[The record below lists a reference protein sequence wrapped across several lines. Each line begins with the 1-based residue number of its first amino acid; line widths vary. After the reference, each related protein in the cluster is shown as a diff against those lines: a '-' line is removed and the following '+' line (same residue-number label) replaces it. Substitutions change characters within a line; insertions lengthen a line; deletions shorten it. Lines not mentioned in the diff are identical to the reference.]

1 MSYSNTIKSAA
12 CAVALAT
19 GLTCTYTDTVK
30 ADGLGDTEFIVS
42 TQSGR
47 LNVRQKPT
55 TNAKVVG
62 KLNKGS
68 KVTVTDVNGNNWAKI
83 QTGGWVSMQYLKA
96 VSNPQYDSVVEQ
108 ENKAEANLF
117 AEERRCHQNWLKSEN
132 QNGSELIVECND
144 RATVYEHGSD
154 LYRPVSKLQDGA
166 KITGYYVLENSPYM
180 FISYDNPTDGRTYHG
195 YIAIW
200 DTSYGE

>member
-1 MSYSNTIKSAA
+1 MSYSNSIKSAA

-42 TQSGR
+42 TKSGR
-47 LNVRQKPT
+47 LNVRQKPNT
-55 TNAKVVG
+55 SSKVVG
-62 KLNKGS
+62 KLNKGA
-68 KVTVTDVNGNNWAKI
+68 KVLVTDINGHDWAKI

-96 VSNPQYDSVVEQ
+96 ITNPEYDAVVEA
-108 ENKAEANLF
+108 ENKAQANLF
-117 AEERRCHQNWLKSEN
+117 AEEKRCHENWLREGG
-132 QNGSELIVECND
+132 NGTDYIVECND
-144 RATVYEHGSD
+144 RATVYDHGSN
-154 LYRPVSKLQDGA
+154 LYRPIFKLQDGA
-166 KITGYYVLENSPYM
+166 KIVGHYILENSPYM
-180 FISYDNPTDGRTYHG
+180 FISYENTDGQTYHG

>member
-42 TQSGR
+42 TQFGR
-47 LNVRQKPT
+47 LNVRQKPS

-62 KLNKGS
+62 KLQKGS

-108 ENKAEANLF
+108 ENQAEANLF

-132 QNGSELIVECND
+132 QNGSDYVVECND

-154 LYRPVSKLQDGA
+154 LYKPVFKLQDGA

-180 FISYDNPTDGRTYHG
+180 FISYDNTDGKTYHG

>member
-1 MSYSNTIKSAA
+1 MSYSNSIKNAA
-12 CAVALAT
+12 IGLAMAT
-19 GLTCTYTDTVK
+19 GLTCSYIEPAS

-47 LNVRQKPT
+47 LNVRQKPS
-55 TNAKVVG
+55 ASSRVVG
-62 KLNKGS
+62 KLQKGS
-68 KVTVTDVNGNNWAKI
+68 RVVVTDINGNKWAKI
-83 QTGGWVSMQYLKA
+83 QSGGWVSMQYLKT

-117 AEERRCHQNWLKSEN
+117 AEEKRCHQNWLKSEN
-132 QNGSELIVECND
+132 QNGSEFIVECND

-154 LYRPVSKLQDGA
+154 LYRPVFKLHDGA
-166 KITGYYVLENSPYM
+166 KITGYYALENSPYM
-180 FISYDNPTDGRTYHG
+180 FISYDNPADGRTYHG
-195 YIAIW
+195 YVAIW

>member
-47 LNVRQKPT
+47 LNVRQKPST
-55 TNAKVVG
+55 SSKVVG
-62 KLNKGS
+62 KLQKGS

-132 QNGSELIVECND
+132 QNGSEFIVECND

-154 LYRPVSKLQDGA
+154 LYKPVFKLQDGA

-180 FISYDNPTDGRTYHG
+180 FISYDNTDGKTYHG

>member
-30 ADGLGDTEFIVS
+30 ADGLGDTEFVVS

-55 TNAKVVG
+55 TKAKVVG
-62 KLNKGS
+62 KLQKGS
-68 KVTVTDVNGNNWAKI
+68 KVIVTDINGNNWAKI
-83 QTGGWVSMQYLKA
+83 QSGGWISMQYLKA
-96 VSNPQYDSVVEQ
+96 VSNPEYDSVVEK
-108 ENKAEANLF
+108 ENQAEANLF

-132 QNGSELIVECND
+132 QNGSSYIIECND

-154 LYRPVSKLQDGA
+154 LYKPVFKLQDGA
-166 KITGYYVLENSPYM
+166 EITGYYVLENSPYM
-180 FISYDNPTDGRTYHG
+180 FISYDNSDGKTYHG

>member
-1 MSYSNTIKSAA
+1 MSYSNSIKNAA
-12 CAVALAT
+12 IGLAMAT
-19 GLTCTYTDTVK
+19 GLTCSYIEPAK
-30 ADGLGDTEFIVS
+30 ADGLGDTEFVVS
-42 TQSGR
+42 TNSGR
-47 LNVRQKPT
+47 LNVRQKPST
-55 TNAKVVG
+55 SSKVVG

-96 VSNPQYDSVVEQ
+96 VSNPEYDNVVEQ

-132 QNGSELIVECND
+132 QNGSEFIVECND

-154 LYRPVSKLQDGA
+154 LYRPVFKLQDGA

-180 FISYDNPTDGRTYHG
+180 FISYDNTDGKTYHG

>member
-42 TQSGR
+42 TQFGR
-47 LNVRQKPT
+47 LNVRQKPS

-62 KLNKGS
+62 KLQKGS

-132 QNGSELIVECND
+132 QNGSEFIVECND

-154 LYRPVSKLQDGA
+154 LYRPVFKLQDGA

-180 FISYDNPTDGRTYHG
+180 FISYDNTDGKTYHG

>member
-47 LNVRQKPT
+47 LNVRQKPST
-55 TNAKVVG
+55 SSKVVG

-68 KVTVTDVNGNNWAKI
+68 KVIVTDINGNDWAKI

-108 ENKAEANLF
+108 ENQAEANLF

-132 QNGSELIVECND
+132 QNGSEFIVECND

-154 LYRPVSKLQDGA
+154 LYRPVFKLQDGA

-180 FISYDNPTDGRTYHG
+180 FISYDNTDGKTYHG

>member
-42 TQSGR
+42 TQFGR
-47 LNVRQKPT
+47 LNVRQKPS

-62 KLNKGS
+62 KLQKGS

-108 ENKAEANLF
+108 ENQAEANLF

-132 QNGSELIVECND
+132 QNGSEFIVECND

-154 LYRPVSKLQDGA
+154 LYRPVFKLQDGA

-180 FISYDNPTDGRTYHG
+180 FISYDNTDGKTYHG